1 MGPLRGLKRD
11 LYEGGHRVPC
21 IASWPAAFPQGE
33 VREGLISQIDF
44 FATVASIVQASIP
57 VGSAEDSYDQS
68 DFIRGRSTSKRLT
81 LVHNTNK
88 NGYGIRHGDWVY
100 LTTKSGAVSKVP
112 DWFDREN
119 GYTTNPHPGELYN
132 LRDDLAQKKNL
143 YAEHPRLSRNLLLAL
158 HICNNTVRFDSR
170 VD

>member
-1 MGPLRGLKRD
+1 MHCELAGCFPPGRGSRGADQSDRFLCDR
-11 LYEGGHRVPC
+11 RVDRPGVY
-21 IASWPAAFPQGE
+21 S
-33 VREGLISQIDF
+33 
-44 FATVASIVQASIP
+44 

-143 YAEHPRLSRNLLLAL
+143 YAEHPEIVKELAARLAHLQQHSQ
-158 HICNNTVRFDSR
+158 VR
-170 VD
+170 